1 VKLSESARAARLV
14 FDDPNLV
21 SHAGLVPVMALAEQC
36 DLAGI
41 MDERVRL
48 PGHYGAHAGDKVAT
62 MVAGMLAGAD
72 SFDDLD
78 VLRHGGTGSLFT
90 RVYAPSTLGEFSR
103 AFTHGHVSQ
112 LRSGAREFL
121 VRLAER
127 VVLLPGRAPVVFI
140 DADSMLRP
148 VYGKKKR
155 GASYGHAKV
164 SGRRVLRRGLSPMIA
179 TISTPDV
186 APVIGASMLRA
197 GKASPSR
204 GAAIITEAIGTARA
218 MLAAQHTTPIV
229 IVVRADSAF
238 YNRKVIRACIRAGV
252 RFSVTARIDSALNK
266 AIATISDDAW
276 VDVTYAQPVWDDH
289 EHRFITTAQVAE
301 ISYTAFA
308 TREPVTARLI
318 VRRVPRLIPTTPTG
332 QEELFPTWRYH
343 AVFTDSPFVMVQ
355 AEEQHRD
362 HAIIEQTNAEL
373 INGPLAHLPS
383 GSFDAN
389 NAWLTIAAIAHN
401 LTRATGTLAG
411 GTFAK
416 ARTATIRHRLFAVPA
431 RLARHARALT
441 LHLPQHWPWQHAHE
455 QLLTRLHAPPRPT

>member
-1 VKLSESARAARLV
+1 VKLSESARKARV
-14 FDDPNLV
+14 AFDDANLV

-36 DLAGI
+36 DLVGI

-48 PGHYGAHAGDKVAT
+48 PGHYGARAGDKVAT
-62 MVAGMLAGAD
+62 VVAGMLAGAD

-78 VLRHGGTGSLFT
+78 VLRHGGMGSLFT

-140 DADSMLRP
+140 DPDSMLRP

-164 SGRRVLRRGLSPMIA
+164 SGRAVLRRGLSPMIA

-197 GKASPSR
+197 GKASPAR
-204 GAAIITEAIGTARA
+204 GAAIIKEAIGTARA
-218 MLAAQHTTPIV
+218 MLDAQRTSASE

-238 YNRKVIRACIRAGV
+238 YNRKVIRACIQAGV
-252 RFSVTARIDSALNK
+252 RFSVTARIDSGTYK
-266 AIATISDDAW
+266 AIGTISDDAW
-276 VDVTYAQPVWDDH
+276 TDITYAQPIWDEH
-289 EHRFITTAQVAE
+289 ERRFVTSAQVAE
-301 ISYTAFA
+301 VGYTAFA
-308 TREPVTARLI
+308 SREAVTARLI
-318 VRRVPRLIPTTPTG
+318 VRRVPRLTPHAQAG
-332 QEELFPTWRYH
+332 QEELFRTWRYH
-343 AVFTDSPFVMVQ
+343 AVFTDSPFVLVQ
-355 AEEQHRD
+355 AEAQHRD

-373 INGPLAHLPS
+373 INGALAHLPS

-389 NAWLTIAAIAHN
+389 NAWLTMAAIAHN
-401 LTRATGTLAG
+401 LTRAAGKLAG
-411 GTFAK
+411 DGFAK
-416 ARTATIRHRLFAVPA
+416 ARTATIRHRLFAVA
-431 RLARHARALT
+431 GRLAHHARTLT
-441 LHLPQHWPWQHAHE
+441 MHLPQYWPWQHAHE
-455 QLLTRLHAPPRPT
+455 RLLAGLQARPQPT